1 MSRCDNYLGH
11 ATHVTCR
18 GVGRSSLRDTAER
31 EKTMDSREGR
41 GVRGMSGI
49 SVAPFKAA
57 ASSFARIAT
66 LESLQEHLQ
75 WAPAYVEV
83 WDGDHD
89 DIHPDREQVAHYYRF
104 QELKL
109 GRRYRRGDTPQS
121 GPTGDTI
128 SIDWNGVRPMRIRCC
143 ARSLPAPP
151 APPARTSFASLSG
164 RRMVER
170 AGCVPVALPPD
181 ADLRDLPFAL
191 LTEREQVAV
200 DEVGMRGGEAV
211 REARIVDFN
220 GPFDQPC

>member
-18 GVGRSSLRDTAER
+18 GIGRPSLRDTAER
-31 EKTMDSREGR
+31 EKTIGFFVCPHRHAREPAGASAVGARICR
-41 GVRGMSGI
+41 GVGWRPRRHSSRPRAGRALLSSSGAQAWPAL
-49 SVAPFKAA
+49 SSRRHAA
-57 ASSFARIAT
+57 IRSERRHDLDR
-66 LESLQEHLQ
+66 LEWRPTDADSLL
-75 WAPAYVEV
+75 
-83 WDGDHD
+83 
-89 DIHPDREQVAHYYRF
+89 
-104 QELKL
+104 
-109 GRRYRRGDTPQS
+109 
-121 GPTGDTI
+121 
-128 SIDWNGVRPMRIRCC
+128 
-143 ARSLPAPP
+143 RSLP

-211 REARIVDFN
+211 RQARVVDFH
-220 GPFDQPC
+220 GPLDQLG

>member
-18 GVGRSSLRDTAER
+18 GIGRPSLRDTAER
-31 EKTMDSREGR
+31 EKTIGFFVCPHRHARE
-41 GVRGMSGI
+41 
-49 SVAPFKAA
+49 P
-57 ASSFARIAT
+57 
-66 LESLQEHLQ
+66 QEHLQ

-109 GRRYRRGDTPQS
+109 GRRYRRGDTP
-121 GPTGDTI
+121 
-128 SIDWNGVRPMRIRCC
+128 
-143 ARSLPAPP
+143 ARA
-151 APPARTSFASLSG
+151 SFASLSG